1 MVSIGKDITAA
12 QNLGTATYSTG
23 GAEGVGKATTTSVVY
38 SFMII
43 LITDYLLVSIL
54 GMFGM

>member
-1 MVSIGKDITAA
+1 MLISCFFGFRT
-12 QNLGTATYSTG
+12 TG

>member
-1 MVSIGKDITAA
+1 MVKFGFVVMLISCFFGFRT
-12 QNLGTATYSTG
+12 TG